1 LHRLARAH
9 IALLAASAS
18 LKRARASSPAAVA
31 VAKNAAYMLFAEAE
45 QNLGAIPS
53 AEQDAEGDA
62 SITDALYAA
71 GRMPE
76 PGACPVA

>member
-1 LHRLARAH
+1 
-9 IALLAASAS
+9 
-18 LKRARASSPAAVA
+18 VA
-31 VAKNAAYMLFAEAE
+31 VAKNAAYVLFADAE
-45 QNLGAIPS
+45 QNLGAIPF
-53 AEQDAEGDA
+53 AEQDAESDA